1 MQDLGL
7 QLMGKMVD
15 WYLKASGEH
24 ATVLVGTSG
33 DTGSA
38 AIHGVLG
45 CDNVDIVVLYPKGRT
60 SRIQVCGHALV
71 PCVHFGLAVSLDNL
85 HTVRA

>member
-1 MQDLGL
+1 MPAHPLVRLQDLGL
-7 QLMGKMVD
+7 QLIGKMVD

-45 CDNVDIVVLYPKGRT
+45 CENVDIVVLYPKGRT
-60 SRIQVCGHALV
+60 SRVQVW
-71 PCVHFGLAVSLDNL
+71 
-85 HTVRA
+85 RR